1 MSRYPSDPLK
11 PASGVHG
18 VYHAVVTVSDMDHAL
33 VFYRDILGLRVTFD
47 DFHDPVALAQL
58 FGLDEPRVRSV
69 IVECPDH
76 SEVELI
82 EFARPR
88 GLSRADRTMPD
99 AGLAALNLRVSRIEE
114 LADRIRA
121 GGFAMSSEVV
131 EQVLPDGA
139 TLKVCVC
146 RGPDDVTVILVE
158 PPAGRRSLGGET

>member
-1 MSRYPSDPLK
+1 MSRALSDP
-11 PASGVHG
+11 PEPTMGVLG
-18 VYHAVVTVSDMDHAL
+18 IFHAVITVSEMDRAL
-33 VFYRDILGLRVTFD
+33 AFYRDILGLRVTFD
-47 DFHDPVALAQL
+47 DFHDPVAIAQL

-82 EFARPR
+82 EFDRPR
-88 GLSRADRTMPD
+88 GRSRADRTMPD

-121 GGFAMSSEVV
+121 GGFVMSSEVV
-131 EQVLPDGA
+131 EQTLPDGA
-139 TLKVCVC
+139 TLKVGVC